1 MNNNNQVDSSTQ
13 SDQPIIAEEVNVI
26 PITTNPVLAGAVP
39 IRNSSVTSLYNE
51 NNLQRSKAYQY
62 CKTLKCIC
70 LIELF
75 FSLFNAMIYWPLIFN
90 SLLILFGYLGISK
103 YNSIASFS
111 YGFYLTLSILGYVAL
126 FWYINTISGIFF
138 NSVLIILNI
147 WIFKLLCNFI
157 TILRNLNSEDLNELK
172 DGWSPIVHRIILI

>member
-62 CKTLKCIC
+62 C
-70 LIELF
+70 
-75 FSLFNAMIYWPLIFN
+75 
-90 SLLILFGYLGISK
+90 
-103 YNSIASFS
+103 
-111 YGFYLTLSILGYVAL
+111 
-126 FWYINTISGIFF
+126 
-138 NSVLIILNI
+138 
-147 WIFKLLCNFI
+147 
-157 TILRNLNSEDLNELK
+157 
-172 DGWSPIVHRIILI
+172 